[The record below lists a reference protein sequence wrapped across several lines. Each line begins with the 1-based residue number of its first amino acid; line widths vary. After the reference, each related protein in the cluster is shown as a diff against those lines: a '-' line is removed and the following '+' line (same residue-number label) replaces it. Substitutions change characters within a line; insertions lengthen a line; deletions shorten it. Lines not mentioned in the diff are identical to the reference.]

1 MAKKKS
7 NTGKF
12 VLGAAVGAA
21 LGLLFAPK
29 SGKETRRAIKEKASD
44 LLSKTEQT
52 IKTIC
57 EFPYSFADCSY
68 FLISDE
74 HIRHAVIDNYILV
87 YEIVESV
94 KEIRVLRF
102 RYAKMDLTKLK
113 SKN

>member
-1 MAKKKS
+1 MPNKYNYKITLLAKQDILSAVEYITEQLS
-7 NTGKF
+7 NTK
-12 VLGAAVGAA
+12 A
-21 LGLLFAPK
+21 
-29 SGKETRRAIKEKASD
+29 ASD

-57 EFPYSFADCSY
+57 EFPYSFVDCSY

-74 HIRHAVIDNYILV
+74 HIRHAIIDNYILV

-102 RYAKMDLTKLK
+102 RYAKMDLTKLN

>member
-1 MAKKKS
+1 MPNKYNYKITLLAKQDILSVVEYITEQLS
-7 NTGKF
+7 NTK
-12 VLGAAVGAA
+12 A
-21 LGLLFAPK
+21 
-29 SGKETRRAIKEKASD
+29 ASD

-102 RYAKMDLTKLK
+102 RYAKMDLTKLN

>member
-1 MAKKKS
+1 MPNKYNYKITLLAKQDILSVVEYITEQLS
-7 NTGKF
+7 NAK
-12 VLGAAVGAA
+12 A
-21 LGLLFAPK
+21 
-29 SGKETRRAIKEKASD
+29 ASD

-102 RYAKMDLTKLK
+102 RYAKMDLTKLN

>member
-1 MAKKKS
+1 MPNKYNYKITLLAKQDILSAVEYITEQLS
-7 NTGKF
+7 NTK
-12 VLGAAVGAA
+12 A
-21 LGLLFAPK
+21 
-29 SGKETRRAIKEKASD
+29 ASD

-102 RYAKMDLTKLK
+102 RYAKMDLTKLN

>member
-1 MAKKKS
+1 MPNKYNYKITLLAKQDILSVVEYITEQLS
-7 NTGKF
+7 NAK
-12 VLGAAVGAA
+12 A
-21 LGLLFAPK
+21 
-29 SGKETRRAIKEKASD
+29 ASD

-102 RYAKMDLTKLK
+102 RYAKMDLTKLN
-113 SKN
+113 STN